1 MADVDRIRTAL
12 RAKPDCLSL
21 RQLEELASA
30 QNPTDPHL
38 AGCPRCQAELALLKQ
53 FESNEPLPDESA
65 GVAWISSQLERRLEQ
80 IKHPDSAPAQRDR
93 GLVGLWNRLFQGGNL
108 GLLVPAAAALA
119 VALIGFVL
127 SRPGK
132 EPELH
137 ARLGGGSPIYR
148 SQEIEIVGPSGELEQ
163 APARLEWKPFAGA
176 ASYKVAVMEVDRS
189 TLWASETPENT
200 VAVPASTRARM
211 LASKPI
217 LWQVTALDMRG
228 KVLASSQIQRFVVA
242 PRRPGVNN

>member
-1 MADVDRIRTAL
+1 MADLDKIRTAL
-12 RAKPDCLSL
+12 LAKPDCLSL
-21 RQLEELASA
+21 RQLEELAA
-30 QNPTDPHL
+30 VQNPTDPHL

-53 FESNEPLPDESA
+53 FEASQPLPDEGA
-65 GVAWISSQLERRLEQ
+65 AVAWINSQLDRRLEQ
-80 IKHPDSAPAQRDR
+80 IKHPGRAPAQSR
-93 GLVGLWNRLFQGGNL
+93 GLWSRLFQREKL
-108 GLLVPAAAALA
+108 GWLVPAAAVLA
-119 VALIGFVL
+119 IAVIGFVL
-127 SRPGK
+127 FRPGK
-132 EPELH
+132 EPELR
-137 ARLGGGSPIYR
+137 AGLGAGLPVYR

-200 VAVPASTRARM
+200 VVVPASTRAKM

-217 LWQVTALDMRG
+217 LWQVTAFDLRG
-228 KVLASSQIQRFVVA
+228 KVLASSQTQRFVVA